1 MKPVFEYQDYRVC
14 MMDYYKDRKKKS
26 AFTWRDFSKAA
37 GFASPSYLK
46 LVCDGKSSLSRVG
59 IPKVAA
65 AMGYTGAEHDY
76 FVNLVEFGNAK
87 DDKKKSVFFN
97 EMTQIA
103 SEQRVRVLNAETFAY
118 YDSAVNSIVR
128 ELAPLMPGALPNE
141 ITKKIKHTFS
151 AQHVR
156 ESLAFLVKANL
167 LRETGTNT
175 YEQTDKAITGSGE
188 AIPLAIRSM
197 NRQMIDLAREAL
209 DKVGT
214 DERNIS
220 GVTMGIDAETY
231 KQIVQEL
238 TACRKKIIAIANKC
252 QDIDRVYR
260 LNLQLFPLTEKI

>member
-1 MKPVFEYQDYRVC
+1 MKPVFEYQDYRAC
-14 MMDYYKDRKKKS
+14 MQDYYEDRKKKS

-65 AMGYTGAEHDY
+65 AMGLTGADYDY

-87 DDKKKSVFFN
+87 DDKKKTHFFN
-97 EMTQIA
+97 EMTRIA
-103 SEQRVRVLNAETFAY
+103 SEQRIRVLNADTFAY

-128 ELAPLMPGALPNE
+128 ELAPLMKGALPNE
-141 ITKKIKHTFS
+141 ISKQIKHSFS

-156 ESLAFLVKANL
+156 ESLAFLVKAGL
-167 LRETGTNT
+167 LREVGVNA

-197 NRQMIDLAREAL
+197 NRQMIDLARESL
-209 DKVGT
+209 DIV
-214 DERNIS
+214 DSNERNVS
-220 GVTMGIDAETY
+220 GVTMGVNADTF
-231 KQIVQEL
+231 KQISDEL
-238 TACRKKIIAIANKC
+238 NACRKKIIAIANKC
-252 QDIDRVYR
+252 DNIDQVYR
-260 LNLQLFPLTEKI
+260 LNLQLFPLTEKV